1 MWRITAFDRDG
12 REIARMEVNG
22 GEVTIGRDTDRQMVL
37 PSASVS
43 RRHAK
48 LVLSGPQPFIV
59 DEGSAN
65 GVIVNGVRIAGPT
78 AVVPGVRVDIAEFH
92 LEFETP
98 SATEAVAPISER
110 MPQAMGGGDPAD
122 VIRLVALGG
131 PFDGRLY
138 E

>member
-1 MWRITAFDRDG
+1 MWRIIAFDRDG
-12 REIARMEVNG
+12 REVNRMEVDG
-22 GEVTIGRDTDRQMVL
+22 GEITIGRDTDRALIL
-37 PSASVS
+37 PAASVS

-92 LEFETP
+92 LEFEQP
-98 SATEAVAPISER
+98 GAAGFTEAVPPISG
-110 MPQAMGGGDPAD
+110 PSGPSND
-122 VIRLVALGG
+122 VDVVRLLAQGG
-131 PFDGRLY
+131 PFDGRI
-138 E
+138 